1 MRLTLP
7 AAEQVTAAPSPTSTR
22 RKESLPFSRATGYR
36 RDPELPAKRLA
47 SSKAIVAQV
56 DETTPYR
63 FEGLTCSEEELPG
76 FFGPIRLK
84 VTRSS
89 VDLRRLRSGTMA
101 VLREHDPEQAVGVTE
116 RFSFGTTDGV
126 RGASIIGRFT
136 ESPIA
141 LQTIQDAE
149 GGSKVGLSPGF
160 IFGAVEMEPGDDGAF
175 VTVINELEIYENSI
189 VSSPRLWNATLTRLG
204 RFNLGQSN
212 MRGEGMMDT
221 HAEIG
226 KAPTL
231 SNLDDLVGLS
241 INAGRKALE
250 SGAGSPKQRQKLGR
264 FYASYDEGLERG
276 LTRDAAVTA
285 AKVSAGMA

>member
-1 MRLTLP
+1 MRVSMP
-7 AAEQVTAAPSPTSTR
+7 AAEVVIAAPSQASSR
-22 RKESLPFSRATGYR
+22 RVEALPFPRATGYR
-36 RDPELPAKRLA
+36 HDPEPPARRVA
-47 SSKAIVAQV
+47 PPKAIAAQV
-56 DETTPYR
+56 DETTPCR
-63 FEGLTCSEEELPG
+63 FEGLTCSEEPLAG

-84 VTRSS
+84 ITRSS

-116 RFSFGTTDGV
+116 RFSFVTTDGV

-160 IFGAVEMEPGDDGAF
+160 LFGAVEMEAGDDGEF
-175 VTVINELEIYENSI
+175 VTVINELEIYENSL
-189 VSSPRLWNATLTRLG
+189 VSSPRLWNATLSRLG
-204 RFNLGQSN
+204 RFNLGQNS
-212 MRGEGMMDT
+212 MRGEGMNAHT
-221 HAEIG
+221 EIG

-264 FYASYDEGLERG
+264 FYTSYDEGLERG
-276 LTRDAAVTA
+276 LSRSAAVEV
-285 AKVSAGMA
+285 AKDKAGM